1 MWINFKILNASKLNK
16 LTKLYWCDLATDTS
30 TLNHFWQLCRTSY
43 NFKLRPSMSDK
54 KFVGLLNLG
63 LPEAPINPQL
73 QQLGL
78 FWERCSHWD
87 WSKQDKTGLK
97 PMIFK
102 TSANAPATKIDRKI
116 GFRNKSGRIPVCCRV
131 GFVTWPPRDIHR
143 NTVMQRHCDSL
154 MQWHCKAVT
163 L

>member
-1 MWINFKILNASKLNK
+1 MWLGDWYF
-16 LTKLYWCDLATDTS
+16 YFDQ
-30 TLNHFWQLCRTSY
+30 FWQLCRTSY

-54 KFVGLLNLG
+54 KCVALLNLG

-116 GFRNKSGRIPVCCRV
+116 GFRNKSGRIPVCWRV
-131 GFVTWPPRDIHR
+131 GFVTWPPRDIYR
-143 NTVMQRHCDSL
+143 DAVMQWRRDTVPQWRINTVL
-154 MQWHCKAVT
+154 QWHCRAVALWHLNALT